1 MKRTEAAVGLGR
13 LERTKL
19 TVLKMLNYQVL
30 VLCMY
35 ARQEKYKLKNYSYL
49 DYNYHVF
56 HISIHCLSKK

>member
-30 VLCMY
+30 VLCM
-35 ARQEKYKLKNYSYL
+35 QDKKNI
-49 DYNYHVF
+49 N
-56 HISIHCLSKK
+56 